1 MRSKCEKLTSSGA
14 ALSYNCHNLIK
25 EYRGFFYPLTVCM
38 NSNLPP
44 VSDSK
49 LAANLQV
56 KSTNVHVPTP
66 KFFMPVFLTIIVA
79 TLIYIGFQVSADLAH
94 VPPLSLYSV
103 ILLSTALLIALGFE
117 FVNGFHDTANAVA
130 TVIYTNALP
139 APVAVMWAGF
149 CNFLGV
155 MVASGAVAYGIIA
168 LLPVELIMNMGSGA
182 GFAMVFA
189 LLIAAILWN
198 LGTWFLGIPASSS
211 HTLIGSIL
219 GVGIMNH
226 LLSAS
231 TGVTTSGVD
240 MDQVIKVGKALLFS
254 PLIGFAFAAI
264 VFLLVKTIF
273 KRQLELFQPP
283 EGNKPPP
290 AIIRAILIFTCT
302 GVSFAHGSNDG
313 QKGMGL
319 IMLILVGLV
328 PLAYSLNKNLDTQ
341 QVQSFH
347 QLSSQ
352 TAVFLNQNQPELTD
366 EKARVI
372 LTKYIQTKQ
381 QTPEVV
387 PALASMTDHLGER
400 VSSYS
405 NLKDIPEA
413 AISEIRNDMY
423 LSTTTFKRLDKAD
436 ALPKMD
442 DSQKK
447 LVKEYRSSLDSF
459 LQYIPTWVKV
469 AVALA
474 LGLGTMVGWK
484 RIVVTVG
491 ERIGKHHM
499 TYGQGMSAELV
510 AMSTIAAADGLGMPV
525 STTHVLNSA
534 VAGTM
539 VANKSGLN
547 FNTVKTILSAWV
559 FTLPATICLS
569 GGLYW
574 LFLQFV

>member
-1 MRSKCEKLTSSGA
+1 
-14 ALSYNCHNLIK
+14 
-25 EYRGFFYPLTVCM
+25 M

-49 LAANLQV
+49 LAANLQA

-66 KFFMPVFLTIIVA
+66 KFFMPVFLTIIIA

-352 TAVFLNQNQPELTD
+352 TAVLLNQNQPELTD
-366 EKARVI
+366 EKARAV

-442 DSQKK
+442 DSQKN
-447 LVKEYRSSLDSF
+447 LVKDYRSSLDSF
-459 LQYIPTWVKV
+459 LQYIPNWVKV

>member
-1 MRSKCEKLTSSGA
+1 
-14 ALSYNCHNLIK
+14 
-25 EYRGFFYPLTVCM
+25 M

-459 LQYIPTWVKV
+459 LQYIPSWVKV

>member
-1 MRSKCEKLTSSGA
+1 MGILESSIPA
-14 ALSYNCHNLIK
+14 
-25 EYRGFFYPLTVCM
+25 CM
-38 NSNLPP
+38 NPNQTP
-44 VSDSK
+44 VDS
-49 LAANLQV
+49 AHGSASQ

-66 KFFMPVFLTIIVA
+66 KFFMPVFLTLIIT
-79 TLIYIGFQVSADLAH
+79 TLIYIGFQLSADLAH
-94 VPPLSLYSV
+94 VPALGLYSV
-103 ILLSTALLIALGFE
+103 ILLATALFIALSFE

-130 TVIYTNALP
+130 TVIYTNALS

-168 LLPVELIMNMGSGA
+168 LLPVELIMNVGSGA

-189 LLIAAILWN
+189 MLIAAILWN

-219 GVGIMNH
+219 GVGIMNYI
-226 LLSAS
+226 LNAS
-231 TGVTTSGVD
+231 TGASGID
-240 MDQVIKVGKALLFS
+240 MEQVMKVGKALLFS

-264 VFLLVKTIF
+264 VFLLVKKIF

-290 AIIRAILIFTCT
+290 PLIRAMLIFTCT

-319 IMLILVGLV
+319 IMLILIGCV
-328 PLAYSLNKNLDTQ
+328 PLAYSLNKNLDAQ
-341 QVQSFH
+341 HIQSFG
-347 QLSSQ
+347 QLSAQ
-352 TAVFLNQNQPELTD
+352 TADVIYPNHQDIPD
-366 EKARVI
+366 EQARDVI
-372 LTKYIQTKQ
+372 TKYIQTKEI
-381 QTPEVV
+381 TPEVV
-387 PALASMTDHLGER
+387 PALASLTDHLGEK
-400 VSSYS
+400 VGSYTS
-405 NLKDIPEA
+405 IKDVPEA
-413 AISEIRNDMY
+413 QVSEFRNDMY
-423 LSTTTFKRLDKAD
+423 LSTTAFKRLDKAE
-436 ALPKMD
+436 ALPTMSAAQEKTVD
-442 DSQKK
+442 
-447 LVKEYRSSLDSF
+447 EYRDNLDSF

-469 AVALA
+469 ATALA

-491 ERIGKHHM
+491 ERIGKQHM

-510 AMSTIAAADGLGMPV
+510 AMSTIAAADGFGMPV

-547 FNTVKTILSAWV
+547 FQMVKTILSAWV

-574 LFLQFV
+574 VLLKVF

>member
-1 MRSKCEKLTSSGA
+1 
-14 ALSYNCHNLIK
+14 
-25 EYRGFFYPLTVCM
+25 M

-49 LAANLQV
+49 LAANLQA

-66 KFFMPVFLTIIVA
+66 KFFMPVFLTIIIA

-352 TAVFLNQNQPELTD
+352 TAVLLNQNQPELTD
-366 EKARVI
+366 EKARAV

-447 LVKEYRSSLDSF
+447 LVKDYRSSLDSF
-459 LQYIPTWVKV
+459 LQYIPNWVKV

-574 LFLQFV
+574 LFLEFV

>member
-1 MRSKCEKLTSSGA
+1 MGILESSIPA
-14 ALSYNCHNLIK
+14 
-25 EYRGFFYPLTVCM
+25 CM
-38 NSNLPP
+38 NPNQTP
-44 VSDSK
+44 VDS
-49 LAANLQV
+49 AHGSASQ

-66 KFFMPVFLTIIVA
+66 KFFMPVFLTLIIT
-79 TLIYIGFQVSADLAH
+79 TLIYIGFQLSADLAH
-94 VPPLSLYSV
+94 VPALGLYSV
-103 ILLSTALLIALGFE
+103 ILLATALFIALSFE

-130 TVIYTNALP
+130 TVIYTNALS

-168 LLPVELIMNMGSGA
+168 LLPVELIMNVGSGA

-189 LLIAAILWN
+189 MLIAAILWN

-219 GVGIMNH
+219 GVGIMNYI
-226 LLSAS
+226 LNAGTGAS
-231 TGVTTSGVD
+231 GID
-240 MDQVIKVGKALLFS
+240 MEQVMKVGKALLFS

-264 VFLLVKTIF
+264 VFLLVKKIF

-290 AIIRAILIFTCT
+290 PLIRAMLIFTCT

-319 IMLILVGLV
+319 IMLILIGCV
-328 PLAYSLNKNLDTQ
+328 PLAYSLNKNLDAQ
-341 QVQSFH
+341 HIQSFG
-347 QLSSQ
+347 QLSAQ
-352 TAVFLNQNQPELTD
+352 TADVIYPNHQDIPD
-366 EKARVI
+366 EQARDVI
-372 LTKYIQTKQ
+372 TKYIQTKEI
-381 QTPEVV
+381 TPEVV
-387 PALASMTDHLGER
+387 PALASLTDHLGEK
-400 VSSYS
+400 VGSYTS
-405 NLKDIPEA
+405 IKDVPEA
-413 AISEIRNDMY
+413 QVSEFRNDMY
-423 LSTTTFKRLDKAD
+423 LSTTAFKRLDKAE
-436 ALPKMD
+436 ALPAMSAAQEKTVD
-442 DSQKK
+442 
-447 LVKEYRSSLDSF
+447 EYRDNLDSF

-469 AVALA
+469 ATALA

-491 ERIGKHHM
+491 ERIGKQHM

-510 AMSTIAAADGLGMPV
+510 AMSTIAAADGFGMPV

-547 FNTVKTILSAWV
+547 FQMVKTILSAWI

-569 GGLYW
+569 GSLYW
-574 LFLQFV
+574 LLLKVF

>member
-1 MRSKCEKLTSSGA
+1 
-14 ALSYNCHNLIK
+14 
-25 EYRGFFYPLTVCM
+25 M

-44 VSDSK
+44 VSDS
-49 LAANLQV
+49 AQTSTAS

-66 KFFMPVFLTIIVA
+66 KFFMPVFLTIIIA
-79 TLIYIGFQVSADLAH
+79 TLIYIGIQVTADLSH
-94 VPPLSLYSV
+94 VPPLSMYSL
-103 ILLSTALLIALGFE
+103 ILLATALFIALGFE

-168 LLPVELIMNMGSGA
+168 LFPVELIMNVGSGA
-182 GFAMVFA
+182 GFTMVFA
-189 LLIAAILWN
+189 MLITAILWN

-219 GVGIMNH
+219 GVGIMNWILH
-226 LLSAS
+226 SG
-231 TGVTTSGVD
+231 TGASGVD
-240 MDQVIKVGKALLFS
+240 MDQVAKVGKALLFS
-254 PLIGFAFAAI
+254 PLIGFAFAAV
-264 VFLLVKTIF
+264 VFLLVKKIF
-273 KRQLELFQPP
+273 KNQVELFQPP

-290 AIIRAILIFTCT
+290 PLIRAILIFTCT

-319 IMLILVGLV
+319 IMLILIGIV
-328 PLAYSLNKNLDTQ
+328 PLAYSLNKSLDAKHL
-341 QVQSFH
+341 QSFS
-347 QLSSQ
+347 QLSDQ
-352 TAVFLNQNQPELTD
+352 TASAIYVQHADIPDVQ
-366 EKARVI
+366 ARETI
-372 LTKYIQTKQ
+372 TKYIQTKEI
-381 QTPEVV
+381 TPAVV
-387 PALASMTDHLGER
+387 PALASLTDHLGER
-400 VSSYS
+400 VAKYGD
-405 NLKDIPEA
+405 LKDIPEVEVSA
-413 AISEIRNDMY
+413 LRNDMY
-423 LSTTTFKRLDKAD
+423 LSTTAFKRLDKAEQ
-436 ALPKMD
+436 LPKMNEA
-442 DSQKK
+442 QTKT
-447 LVKEYRSSLDSF
+447 VKEYRKSLDSF

-510 AMSTIAAADGLGMPV
+510 AMTTIAAADGFGLPV

-539 VANKSGLN
+539 VANKTGLN
-547 FNTVKTILSAWV
+547 FATVKTILSAWI

-569 GGLYW
+569 GGLFW
-574 LFLQFV
+574 LFLKVF

>member
-1 MRSKCEKLTSSGA
+1 
-14 ALSYNCHNLIK
+14 
-25 EYRGFFYPLTVCM
+25 M
-38 NSNLPP
+38 NSNQTPQDSASSLPDQP
-44 VSDSK
+44 S
-49 LAANLQV
+49 
-56 KSTNVHVPTP
+56 NVHAPTP
-66 KFFMPVFLTIIVA
+66 KFFMPVFLTLIVS
-79 TLIYIGFQVSADLAH
+79 TLIYIGFQLSADLAH
-94 VPPLSLYSV
+94 VPALGLYTV
-103 ILLSTALLIALGFE
+103 ILLASALFIALGFE

-168 LLPVELIMNMGSGA
+168 LLPVELIMNVGSGA

-189 LLIAAILWN
+189 MLIAAILWN

-219 GVGIMNH
+219 GVGIMNYILH
-226 LLSAS
+226 SGSGA
-231 TGVTTSGVD
+231 SGVD
-240 MDQVIKVGKALLFS
+240 MEQVMKVGKALLFS
-254 PLIGFAFAAI
+254 PLIGFAFAA
-264 VFLLVKTIF
+264 VLFLLVKKIF
-273 KRQLELFQPP
+273 KKQLELFQPP
-283 EGNKPPP
+283 VGNKPPP
-290 AIIRAILIFTCT
+290 PLIRAILIFTCT

-319 IMLILVGLV
+319 IMLILIGCV
-328 PLAYSLNKNLDTQ
+328 PLAYSLNKNVDSQ
-341 QVQSFH
+341 HMQSFG
-347 QLSSQ
+347 QLSAQ
-352 TAVFLNQNQPELTD
+352 TAAVIYPNHEDIAD
-366 EKARVI
+366 EKARAIITQYV
-372 LTKYIQTKQ
+372 QTKEI
-381 QTPEVV
+381 TPEVV
-387 PALASMTDHLGER
+387 PALASLTDHLGEK
-400 VSSYS
+400 VGSYQ
-405 NLKDIPEA
+405 NIKDVPEA
-413 AISEIRNDMY
+413 LVSELRNDMY
-423 LSTTTFKRLDKAD
+423 LSTTAFKRLDKAD
-436 ALPKMD
+436 ALPAMSAAQQNTVD
-442 DSQKK
+442 
-447 LVKEYRSSLDSF
+447 EYRDNLDSF

-491 ERIGKHHM
+491 ERIGKNHM

-510 AMSTIAAADGLGMPV
+510 AMSTIAAADGFGMPV

-547 FNTVKTILSAWV
+547 FNTIKTILSAWI

-569 GGLYW
+569 GVLYW
-574 LFLQFV
+574 LLLKVF

>member
-1 MRSKCEKLTSSGA
+1 
-14 ALSYNCHNLIK
+14 
-25 EYRGFFYPLTVCM
+25 M

-44 VSDSK
+44 VSDS
-49 LAANLQV
+49 AQSTTATQ
-56 KSTNVHVPTP
+56 STNVHVPTP

-79 TLIYIGFQVSADLAH
+79 TLIYIGIQVSADLAH

-103 ILLSTALLIALGFE
+103 ILLATALFIALGFE

-139 APVAVMWAGF
+139 APIAVMWAGF

-168 LLPVELIMNMGSGA
+168 LLPVELIMNVGSGA

-189 LLIAAILWN
+189 MLIAAILWN

-219 GVGIMNH
+219 GVGIMNYILH
-226 LLSAS
+226 AS
-231 TGVTTSGVD
+231 SGASGVD
-240 MDQVIKVGKALLFS
+240 MDQVMKVGKALLFS
-254 PLIGFAFAAI
+254 PLIGFAFAAV
-264 VFLLVKTIF
+264 VFLLVKKVF
-273 KRQLELFQPP
+273 KKQVELFQPP

-290 AIIRAILIFTCT
+290 PLIRAILIFTCT

-319 IMLILVGLV
+319 IMLILIGLV
-328 PLAYSLNKNLDTQ
+328 PLAYSLNKNLDQ
-341 QVQSFH
+341 QHLQKFE

-352 TAVFLNQNQPELTD
+352 TSALIYAHPHDMAD
-366 EKARVI
+366 EQARNI
-372 LTKYIQTKQ
+372 ITKYVQTKALS
-381 QTPEVV
+381 PEVI
-387 PALASMTDHLGER
+387 PALASLTDHLGSR
-400 VSSYS
+400 VAEYGD
-405 NLKDIPEA
+405 LKNIPEA
-413 AISEIRNDMY
+413 EVSSIRNDMY
-423 LSTTTFKRLDKAD
+423 LSTTAFKRLDKAEQ
-436 ALPKMD
+436 LPKM
-442 DSQKK
+442 SETQNAI
-447 LVKEYRSSLDSF
+447 VKDYRKNLDSF

-510 AMSTIAAADGLGMPV
+510 AMTTIAAADGFGMPV

-539 VANKSGLN
+539 VANRSGLN
-547 FNTVKTILSAWV
+547 FATVKTILSAWI

-574 LFLQFV
+574 LFLQFVS

>member
-1 MRSKCEKLTSSGA
+1 
-14 ALSYNCHNLIK
+14 
-25 EYRGFFYPLTVCM
+25 M

-49 LAANLQV
+49 LAANLQA

-66 KFFMPVFLTIIVA
+66 KFFMPVFLTIIIA

-231 TGVTTSGVD
+231 TGITTSGVD

-352 TAVFLNQNQPELTD
+352 TAVLLNQNQPELTD
-366 EKARVI
+366 EKARAV

-447 LVKEYRSSLDSF
+447 LVKDYRSSLDSF
-459 LQYIPTWVKV
+459 LQYIPNWVKV

>member
-1 MRSKCEKLTSSGA
+1 
-14 ALSYNCHNLIK
+14 
-25 EYRGFFYPLTVCM
+25 M
-38 NSNLPP
+38 NSHLPP
-44 VSDSK
+44 VQD
-49 LAANLQV
+49 QV
-56 KSTNVHVPTP
+56 PSAPKKSTNVHVPTP
-66 KFFMPVFLTIIVA
+66 KFFMLVFVTVIIG
-79 TLIYIGFQVSADLAH
+79 TLIYIGFQLSADLSS
-94 VPPLSLYSV
+94 VPSLSLYSV
-103 ILLSTALLIALGFE
+103 ILLATALLIALGFE

-130 TVIYTNALP
+130 TVIYTNALS

-168 LLPVELIMNMGSGA
+168 LLPVELIMNVSSGA

-189 LLIAAILWN
+189 MLIAAIMWN

-219 GVGIMNH
+219 GVGIMNY
-226 LLSAS
+226 LLNAGGGAS
-231 TGVTTSGVD
+231 GID

-264 VFLLVKTIF
+264 VFFLVKKIF
-273 KRQLELFQPP
+273 KKQVELFQPP

-290 AIIRAILIFTCT
+290 PLIRAILIFTCT

-319 IMLILVGLV
+319 IMLILIGIV
-328 PLAYSLNKNLDTQ
+328 PLAYSLNKSLDAQ
-341 QVQSFH
+341 HIQSFH
-347 QLSSQ
+347 QLSNQ
-352 TAVFLNQNQPELTD
+352 TASILDVNHTAMND
-366 EKARVI
+366 EAARQT
-372 LTKYIQTKQ
+372 LTKYIQTKEI
-381 QTPEVV
+381 TPEVV
-387 PALASMTDHLGER
+387 PALASLTDHLGDR
-400 VSSYS
+400 VAQYGD
-405 NLKDIPEA
+405 LKAIPEA
-413 AISEIRNDMY
+413 EVSVIRNDMY
-423 LSTTTFKRLDKAD
+423 LSTTAFKRLDKAEK
-436 ALPKMD
+436 LPAMSKAQ
-442 DSQKK
+442 SK
-447 LVKEYRSSLDSF
+447 LIKDYRNKLDSF

-491 ERIGKHHM
+491 ERIGKNHM

-510 AMSTIAAADGLGMPV
+510 AMTTIAAADGLGMPV

-547 FNTVKTILSAWV
+547 FATVKVILSAWV

-569 GGLYW
+569 GALYW
-574 LFLQFV
+574 LFLQFT

>member
-1 MRSKCEKLTSSGA
+1 
-14 ALSYNCHNLIK
+14 
-25 EYRGFFYPLTVCM
+25 M
-38 NSNLPP
+38 NPNQTP
-44 VSDSK
+44 VDS
-49 LAANLQV
+49 AHGSASQ

-66 KFFMPVFLTIIVA
+66 KFFMPVFLTLIIT
-79 TLIYIGFQVSADLAH
+79 TLIYIGFQLSADLAH
-94 VPPLSLYSV
+94 VPALGLYSV
-103 ILLSTALLIALGFE
+103 ILLATALFIALSFE

-130 TVIYTNALP
+130 TVIYTNALS

-168 LLPVELIMNMGSGA
+168 LLPVELIMNVGSGA

-189 LLIAAILWN
+189 MLIAAILWN

-219 GVGIMNH
+219 GVGIMNYI
-226 LLSAS
+226 LNAGTGAS
-231 TGVTTSGVD
+231 GID
-240 MDQVIKVGKALLFS
+240 MEQVMKVGKALLFS

-264 VFLLVKTIF
+264 VFLLVKKIF

-290 AIIRAILIFTCT
+290 PLIRAMLIFTCT

-319 IMLILVGLV
+319 IMLILIGCV
-328 PLAYSLNKNLDTQ
+328 PLAYSLNKNLDAQ
-341 QVQSFH
+341 HIQSFG
-347 QLSSQ
+347 QLSAQ
-352 TAVFLNQNQPELTD
+352 TADVIYPNHQDIPD
-366 EKARVI
+366 EQARDVI
-372 LTKYIQTKQ
+372 TKYIQTKEI
-381 QTPEVV
+381 TPEVV
-387 PALASMTDHLGER
+387 PALASLTDHLGEK
-400 VSSYS
+400 VGSYTS
-405 NLKDIPEA
+405 IKDVPEA
-413 AISEIRNDMY
+413 QVSEFRNDMY
-423 LSTTTFKRLDKAD
+423 LSTTAFKRLDKAE
-436 ALPKMD
+436 ALPTMSAAQEKTVD
-442 DSQKK
+442 
-447 LVKEYRSSLDSF
+447 EYRDNLDSF

-469 AVALA
+469 ATALA

-491 ERIGKHHM
+491 ERIGKQHM

-510 AMSTIAAADGLGMPV
+510 AMSTIAAADGFGMPV

-547 FNTVKTILSAWV
+547 FQMVKTILSAWV

-574 LFLQFV
+574 LLLKVF

>member
-1 MRSKCEKLTSSGA
+1 
-14 ALSYNCHNLIK
+14 
-25 EYRGFFYPLTVCM
+25 M

-44 VSDSK
+44 VSGS
-49 LAANLQV
+49 AHSSTN

-66 KFFMPVFLTIIVA
+66 KFFIPVFLTIIIG
-79 TLIYIGFQVSADLAH
+79 TLIYIGVQVNADLSH

-103 ILLSTALLIALGFE
+103 VLLSTALFIALGFE

-168 LLPVELIMNMGSGA
+168 LLPVELIMNVGSGA

-189 LLIAAILWN
+189 MLIAAIVWN
-198 LGTWFLGIPASSS
+198 VGTWFLGIPASSS

-219 GVGIMNH
+219 GVGIANY
-226 LLSAS
+226 LLHAS
-231 TGVTTSGVD
+231 TGGASGIDV
-240 MDQVIKVGKALLFS
+240 DQVIKVGKALLFS
-254 PLIGFAFAAI
+254 PLIGFAFAALVFII
-264 VFLLVKTIF
+264 VKKVFH
-273 KRQLELFQPP
+273 RQLELFQPP

-290 AIIRAILIFTCT
+290 PLIRAILIFTCT

-319 IMLILVGLV
+319 IMLILIGLI
-328 PLAYSLNKNLDTQ
+328 PLAYSLNKNLDQAHLQT
-341 QVQSFH
+341 FE
-347 QLSSQ
+347 QLSTQ
-352 TAVFLNQNQPELTD
+352 TATAIYANHADIPD
-366 EKARVI
+366 PKAREV

-381 QTPEVV
+381 MSPEVV
-387 PALASMTDHLGER
+387 PALASITDHLGER
-400 VSSYS
+400 IAVYGD
-405 NLKDIPEA
+405 LKKIPEHDVN
-413 AISEIRNDMY
+413 SIRNDMY
-423 LSTTTFKRLDKAD
+423 LSTTTFKRLEKAD
-436 ALPKMD
+436 ALPDMSAEQEKVV
-442 DSQKK
+442 KK
-447 LVKEYRSSLDSF
+447 YRSNLDSF
-459 LQYIPTWVKV
+459 LQYIPNWVKV

-510 AMSTIAAADGLGMPV
+510 AMSTIAAADGFGLPV

-547 FNTVKTILSAWV
+547 LNTVKSIVSAWV
-559 FTLPATICLS
+559 LTLPATICLS
-569 GGLYW
+569 GALYW
-574 LFLQFV
+574 LFLKFV

>member
-1 MRSKCEKLTSSGA
+1 
-14 ALSYNCHNLIK
+14 
-25 EYRGFFYPLTVCM
+25 M

-44 VSDSK
+44 VSDSEHS
-49 LAANLQV
+49 NTV
-56 KSTNVHVPTP
+56 KSTNVHAPTP
-66 KFFMPVFLTIIVA
+66 KFFMPVFLTIIIA
-79 TLIYIGFQVSADLAH
+79 TLIYIGVQLNADLSH

-103 ILLSTALLIALGFE
+103 TLLATALFIALGFE

-155 MVASGAVAYGIIA
+155 MVARGAVAYGIIA
-168 LLPVELIMNMGSGA
+168 LLPVELIMNVGSGA

-189 LLIAAILWN
+189 MLIAAILWN

-219 GVGIMNH
+219 GVGIMNYILH
-226 LLSAS
+226 AS
-231 TGVTTSGVD
+231 SGASGVD
-240 MDQVIKVGKALLFS
+240 MDQVTKVGKALLFS
-254 PLIGFAFAAI
+254 PLIGFAFAAV
-264 VFLLVKTIF
+264 VFLLVKKIF
-273 KRQLELFQPP
+273 KNQLELFQPP

-290 AIIRAILIFTCT
+290 PLIRAILIFTCT

-319 IMLILVGLV
+319 IMLILIGLV
-328 PLAYSLNKNLDTQ
+328 PLAYSLNKNLDHQ
-341 QVQSFH
+341 HLQSFS

-352 TAVFLNQNQPELTD
+352 TAAAIYTQHTD
-366 EKARVI
+366 ISDEQARTTI
-372 LTKYIQTKQ
+372 TKYIQTKEIS
-381 QTPEVV
+381 PEVV
-387 PALASMTDHLGER
+387 PALASLTDHLGER
-400 VSSYS
+400 VGQYG

-413 AISEIRNDMY
+413 EVSLLRNDMY
-423 LSTTTFKRLDKAD
+423 LSTTAFKRLDKAEQ
-436 ALPKMD
+436 LPKMNE
-442 DSQKK
+442 SQQKV
-447 LVKEYRSSLDSF
+447 VKEYRKNLDSF

-510 AMSTIAAADGLGMPV
+510 AMTTIAAADGFGMPV

-539 VANKSGLN
+539 VANRSGLN
-547 FNTVKTILSAWV
+547 FATVRTILSAWI

-569 GGLYW
+569 GVLYW
-574 LFLQFV
+574 LLLKVF

>member
-1 MRSKCEKLTSSGA
+1 
-14 ALSYNCHNLIK
+14 
-25 EYRGFFYPLTVCM
+25 
-38 NSNLPP
+38 
-44 VSDSK
+44 
-49 LAANLQV
+49 
-56 KSTNVHVPTP
+56 
-66 KFFMPVFLTIIVA
+66 MPVFLTIIVA

-103 ILLSTALLIALGFE
+103 ILLSTALFIALGFE

-264 VFLLVKTIF
+264 LFLLVKTIF

-328 PLAYSLNKNLDTQ
+328 PLAYSINKNLDTQ

-352 TAVFLNQNQPELTD
+352 TAVLLNHNQQELTD
-366 EKARVI
+366 EKAREV

-387 PALASMTDHLGER
+387 PALASMTDHLGAR
-400 VSSYS
+400 VSSYRD
-405 NLKDIPEA
+405 LKDIPEA

-447 LVKEYRSSLDSF
+447 LVKDYRGSLDSF
-459 LQYIPTWVKV
+459 LQYIPNWVKV

-491 ERIGKHHM
+491 ERIGKNHM
-499 TYGQGMSAELV
+499 TYGQGMSAELI

-547 FNTVKTILSAWV
+547 FNTVKTILSAWI

-574 LFLQFV
+574 LFLKFI

>member
-1 MRSKCEKLTSSGA
+1 
-14 ALSYNCHNLIK
+14 
-25 EYRGFFYPLTVCM
+25 M

-49 LAANLQV
+49 LAANLQA

-66 KFFMPVFLTIIVA
+66 KFFMPVFLTIIIA

-352 TAVFLNQNQPELTD
+352 TAVLLNQNQPELTD
-366 EKARVI
+366 EKARAV

-447 LVKEYRSSLDSF
+447 LVKDYRSSLDSF
-459 LQYIPTWVKV
+459 LQYIPNWVKV

-559 FTLPATICLS
+559 FTLPATVCLS

>member
-1 MRSKCEKLTSSGA
+1 MGILESSIPA
-14 ALSYNCHNLIK
+14 
-25 EYRGFFYPLTVCM
+25 CM
-38 NSNLPP
+38 NSNQTPK
-44 VSDSK
+44 DSAPT
-49 LAANLQV
+49 LTDNP
-56 KSTNVHVPTP
+56 SNVDVPTP
-66 KFFMPVFLTIIVA
+66 KFFMPVFLTLIVS
-79 TLIYIGFQVSADLAH
+79 TLIYIGFQLSADLAH
-94 VPPLSLYSV
+94 VPALGLYTI
-103 ILLSTALLIALGFE
+103 ILLGSALFIALGFE

-168 LLPVELIMNMGSGA
+168 LLPVELIMNVGSGA

-189 LLIAAILWN
+189 MLIAAILWN

-219 GVGIMNH
+219 GVGIMNYI
-226 LLSAS
+226 LNA
-231 TGVTTSGVD
+231 GAGASGVD
-240 MDQVIKVGKALLFS
+240 MEQVIKVGKALLFS
-254 PLIGFAFAAI
+254 PLIGFAFAA
-264 VFLLVKTIF
+264 VLFLLVKKIF
-273 KRQLELFQPP
+273 KKQVELFQPP

-290 AIIRAILIFTCT
+290 PLIRAILIFTCT

-319 IMLILVGLV
+319 IMLILIGCV
-328 PLAYSLNKNLDTQ
+328 PLAYSLNKNVDSQ
-341 QVQSFH
+341 HMQSFG
-347 QLSSQ
+347 QLSAQ
-352 TAVFLNQNQPELTD
+352 TAQVIYPNHDDIAD
-366 EKARVI
+366 EKARAIITTYV
-372 LTKYIQTKQ
+372 QTKEI
-381 QTPEVV
+381 TPEVV
-387 PALASMTDHLGER
+387 PALASLTDHLGEKVGTYENIKDVPETL
-400 VSSYS
+400 VSE
-405 NLKDIPEA
+405 L
-413 AISEIRNDMY
+413 RNDMY
-423 LSTTTFKRLDKAD
+423 LSTTAFKRLEKAE
-436 ALPKMD
+436 ALPAMSAAQAETVD
-442 DSQKK
+442 A
-447 LVKEYRSSLDSF
+447 YRDNLDTF

-469 AVALA
+469 ATALA

-491 ERIGKHHM
+491 ERIGKNHM

-510 AMSTIAAADGLGMPV
+510 AMSTIAAADGFGMPV

-547 FNTVKTILSAWV
+547 FNTIKTILSAWI

-569 GGLYW
+569 GVLYW
-574 LFLQFV
+574 LLLKVF

>member
-1 MRSKCEKLTSSGA
+1 
-14 ALSYNCHNLIK
+14 
-25 EYRGFFYPLTVCM
+25 M

-49 LAANLQV
+49 LAANLQA

-66 KFFMPVFLTIIVA
+66 KFFMPVFLTIIIA

-139 APVAVMWAGF
+139 APVAVLWAGF

-352 TAVFLNQNQPELTD
+352 TAVLLNQNQPELTD
-366 EKARVI
+366 EKARAV

-447 LVKEYRSSLDSF
+447 LVKDYRSSLDSF
-459 LQYIPTWVKV
+459 LQYIPNWVKV

>member
-1 MRSKCEKLTSSGA
+1 MGILKSSIPA
-14 ALSYNCHNLIK
+14 
-25 EYRGFFYPLTVCM
+25 CM
-38 NSNLPP
+38 NSNQTP
-44 VSDSK
+44 VDS
-49 LAANLQV
+49 AQPSTPV

-66 KFFMPVFLTIIVA
+66 KFFMPVFLTVIIS
-79 TLIYIGFQVSADLAH
+79 TLIYIGFQLTADLAH
-94 VPPLSLYSV
+94 VPALSLYSM
-103 ILLSTALLIALGFE
+103 ILLGTALFIALGFE

-130 TVIYTNALP
+130 TVIYTNALS

-168 LLPVELIMNMGSGA
+168 LLPVELIMNVGSGA

-189 LLIAAILWN
+189 MLIAAILWN

-219 GVGIMNH
+219 GVGIMNY
-226 LLSAS
+226 LLNAGSGAS
-231 TGVTTSGVD
+231 GID
-240 MDQVIKVGKALLFS
+240 MEQVMKVGKALLFS
-254 PLIGFAFAAI
+254 PLIGFAFAALL
-264 VFLLVKTIF
+264 FLLVKKVF
-273 KRQLELFQPP
+273 RKQLELFQPP

-290 AIIRAILIFTCT
+290 PLIRAILIFTCT

-319 IMLILVGLV
+319 IMLILIGCV
-328 PLAYSLNKNLDTQ
+328 PLAYSLNKNLDDKHI
-341 QVQSFH
+341 QSFE
-347 QLSSQ
+347 QLSVQ
-352 TAVFLNQNQPELTD
+352 TAAAVYPKHEEIAD
-366 EKARVI
+366 EQAREV
-372 LTKYIQTKQ
+372 LTKYIQTKEVNA
-381 QTPEVV
+381 EVV
-387 PALASMTDHLGER
+387 PALASLTGHLGER
-400 VSSYS
+400 VAQYGGV
-405 NLKDIPEA
+405 DEIPEA
-413 AISEIRNDMY
+413 QVSVIRNDMY
-423 LSTTTFKRLDKAD
+423 LSTTAFKRLDKAD
-436 ALPKMD
+436 QLPAMTAE
-442 DSQKK
+442 QKK
-447 LVKEYRSSLDSF
+447 TVKAYRSNLDSF

-491 ERIGKHHM
+491 ERIGKNHM

-547 FNTVKTILSAWV
+547 AQMVRTILSAWV

-569 GGLYW
+569 GALYW
-574 LFLQFV
+574 LLLKVF

>member
-1 MRSKCEKLTSSGA
+1 MGILKSSILA
-14 ALSYNCHNLIK
+14 
-25 EYRGFFYPLTVCM
+25 CM
-38 NSNLPP
+38 NSKQTP
-44 VSDSK
+44 VDS
-49 LAANLQV
+49 AHTSTTE

-66 KFFMPVFLTIIVA
+66 KFFMPVFLTVIIS
-79 TLIYIGFQVSADLAH
+79 TLIYIGFQLTSDLAH
-94 VPPLSLYSV
+94 VPALSLYSM
-103 ILLSTALLIALGFE
+103 ILLGTALFIALGFE

-130 TVIYTNALP
+130 TVIYTNALS

-168 LLPVELIMNMGSGA
+168 LLPVELIMNVGSGA

-189 LLIAAILWN
+189 MLIAAILWN

-219 GVGIMNH
+219 GVGIMNY
-226 LLSAS
+226 LLNA
-231 TGVTTSGVD
+231 GGGASGVD
-240 MDQVIKVGKALLFS
+240 MEQVLKVGKALLFS
-254 PLIGFAFAAI
+254 PLIGFAFAAL
-264 VFLLVKTIF
+264 VFLLVRRIF
-273 KRQLELFQPP
+273 RKQLELFQPP

-290 AIIRAILIFTCT
+290 PLIRAVLIFTCT

-319 IMLILVGLV
+319 IMLILIGCV
-328 PLAYSLNKNLDTQ
+328 PLAYSLNKNLDQ
-341 QVQSFH
+341 QHIQSFQ
-347 QLSSQ
+347 QLSVQ
-352 TAVFLNQNQPELTD
+352 TATAIHAQHDDIPDQQ
-366 EKARVI
+366 AREV
-372 LTKYIQTKQ
+372 LTKYIQTKELNAQ
-381 QTPEVV
+381 VV
-387 PALASMTDHLGER
+387 PALASMTNHLGER
-400 VSSYS
+400 VGQYGD
-405 NLKDIPEA
+405 LKDIPEQEV
-413 AISEIRNDMY
+413 SSIRNDMY
-423 LSTTTFKRLDKAD
+423 LSTTAFKRLDKAEQ
-436 ALPKMD
+436 LPAMAEAQ
-442 DSQKK
+442 QKT
-447 LVKEYRSSLDSF
+447 VKEYRSNLDSF

-491 ERIGKHHM
+491 ERIGKNHM

-547 FNTVKTILSAWV
+547 FNTVKTILSAWI

-569 GGLYW
+569 GCLYW
-574 LFLQFV
+574 LFLKVF

>member
-1 MRSKCEKLTSSGA
+1 
-14 ALSYNCHNLIK
+14 
-25 EYRGFFYPLTVCM
+25 M

-44 VSDSK
+44 PNGSGSP
-49 LAANLQV
+49 QPQQS
-56 KSTNVHVPTP
+56 STNVHVPTP
-66 KFFMPVFLTIIVA
+66 KFFMPVFLTVIVA
-79 TLIYIGFQVSADLAH
+79 TLVYIGVQLSADLSH

-103 ILLSTALLIALGFE
+103 VLLATALFIALGFE

-139 APVAVMWAGF
+139 APIAVMWAGF

-168 LLPVELIMNMGSGA
+168 LLPVELIMNVGSGA

-189 LLIAAILWN
+189 MLIAAIMWN
-198 LGTWFLGIPASSS
+198 LGTWVLGIPASSS

-219 GVGIMNH
+219 GVGIMNYILH
-226 LLSAS
+226 AS
-231 TGVTTSGVD
+231 SGASGVD

-264 VFLLVKTIF
+264 LFLLVKKIF
-273 KRQLELFQPP
+273 KRQMELFQPP
-283 EGNKPPP
+283 VGNKPPP
-290 AIIRAILIFTCT
+290 PLIRAILIFTCT

-319 IMLILVGLV
+319 IMLILIGLV
-328 PLAYSLNKNLDTQ
+328 PLAYSLNKSLDSQ
-341 QVQSFH
+341 HIQSFN
-347 QLSSQ
+347 QLSNQ
-352 TAVFLNQNQPELTD
+352 TAEAIYPNHTD
-366 EKARVI
+366 MPDSQARDV
-372 LTKYIQTKQ
+372 LTKYIQTKEV
-381 QTPEVV
+381 TPEVV
-387 PALASMTDHLGER
+387 PALASLTDHLGDR
-400 VSSYS
+400 VAQHGD
-405 NLKDIPEA
+405 LKSIPEGEV
-413 AISEIRNDMY
+413 SQIRNDMY
-423 LSTTTFKRLDKAD
+423 LSTTTFKRLEKAELLPAMSSTQVAAVKDYRKHLD
-436 ALPKMD
+436 A
-442 DSQKK
+442 
-447 LVKEYRSSLDSF
+447 F

-510 AMSTIAAADGLGMPV
+510 AMTTIAAADGFGMPV

-547 FNTVKTILSAWV
+547 FATVRTILSAWI

-574 LFLQFV
+574 LLLKVF

>member
-1 MRSKCEKLTSSGA
+1 
-14 ALSYNCHNLIK
+14 
-25 EYRGFFYPLTVCM
+25 M

-341 QVQSFH
+341 QIQSFH

-372 LTKYIQTKQ
+372 LTTYIQTKQ

>member
-1 MRSKCEKLTSSGA
+1 
-14 ALSYNCHNLIK
+14 
-25 EYRGFFYPLTVCM
+25 M

-387 PALASMTDHLGER
+387 PALASMTDHLGAR
-400 VSSYS
+400 VSSYN

-442 DSQKK
+442 QSQQK

>member
-1 MRSKCEKLTSSGA
+1 
-14 ALSYNCHNLIK
+14 
-25 EYRGFFYPLTVCM
+25 M

-49 LAANLQV
+49 LAANLQA

-66 KFFMPVFLTIIVA
+66 KFFMPVFLTIIIA

-211 HTLIGSIL
+211 HTLIGSIF

-352 TAVFLNQNQPELTD
+352 TAILLNQNQPELTD
-366 EKARVI
+366 EKARAV

-423 LSTTTFKRLDKAD
+423 LSTTTFKRLDKAE

-447 LVKEYRSSLDSF
+447 LVKDYRSSLDSF
-459 LQYIPTWVKV
+459 LQYIPNWVKV

>member
-1 MRSKCEKLTSSGA
+1 
-14 ALSYNCHNLIK
+14 
-25 EYRGFFYPLTVCM
+25 M
-38 NSNLPP
+38 NPNQTP
-44 VSDSK
+44 VDS
-49 LAANLQV
+49 AHGSASQ

-66 KFFMPVFLTIIVA
+66 KFFMPVFLTLIIT
-79 TLIYIGFQVSADLAH
+79 TLIYIGFQLSADLAH
-94 VPPLSLYSV
+94 VPALGLYSV
-103 ILLSTALLIALGFE
+103 ILLATALFIALSFE

-130 TVIYTNALP
+130 TVIYTNALS

-168 LLPVELIMNMGSGA
+168 LLPVELIMNVGSGA

-189 LLIAAILWN
+189 MLIAAILWN

-219 GVGIMNH
+219 GVGIMNYI
-226 LLSAS
+226 LNAGTGAS
-231 TGVTTSGVD
+231 GID
-240 MDQVIKVGKALLFS
+240 MEQVMKVGKALLFS

-264 VFLLVKTIF
+264 VFLLVKKIF

-290 AIIRAILIFTCT
+290 PLIRAMLIFTCT

-319 IMLILVGLV
+319 IMLILIGCV
-328 PLAYSLNKNLDTQ
+328 PLAYSLNKNLDAQ
-341 QVQSFH
+341 HIQSFG
-347 QLSSQ
+347 QLSAQ
-352 TAVFLNQNQPELTD
+352 TADVIYPNHQDIPD
-366 EKARVI
+366 EQARDVI
-372 LTKYIQTKQ
+372 TKYIQTKEI
-381 QTPEVV
+381 TPEVV
-387 PALASMTDHLGER
+387 PALASLTDHLGEK
-400 VSSYS
+400 VGSYTS
-405 NLKDIPEA
+405 IKDVPEA
-413 AISEIRNDMY
+413 QVSEFRNDMY
-423 LSTTTFKRLDKAD
+423 LSTTAFKRLDKAE
-436 ALPKMD
+436 ALPAMSAAQEKTVD
-442 DSQKK
+442 
-447 LVKEYRSSLDSF
+447 EYRDNLDSF

-469 AVALA
+469 ATALA

-491 ERIGKHHM
+491 ERIGKQHM

-510 AMSTIAAADGLGMPV
+510 AMSTIAAADGFGMPV

-547 FNTVKTILSAWV
+547 FQMVKTILSAWI

-569 GGLYW
+569 GSLYW
-574 LFLQFV
+574 VLLKVF

>member
-1 MRSKCEKLTSSGA
+1 
-14 ALSYNCHNLIK
+14 
-25 EYRGFFYPLTVCM
+25 M

-264 VFLLVKTIF
+264 VFLLVKTVF

-423 LSTTTFKRLDKAD
+423 LSTTSFKRLDKAN

-442 DSQKK
+442 QAQEK

>member
-1 MRSKCEKLTSSGA
+1 
-14 ALSYNCHNLIK
+14 
-25 EYRGFFYPLTVCM
+25 M

-447 LVKEYRSSLDSF
+447 LVKEYRNSLDSF

>member
-1 MRSKCEKLTSSGA
+1 
-14 ALSYNCHNLIK
+14 
-25 EYRGFFYPLTVCM
+25 M

-49 LAANLQV
+49 LAANLQA

-103 ILLSTALLIALGFE
+103 ILLSTALFIALGFE

-264 VFLLVKTIF
+264 LFLLVKTIF

-328 PLAYSLNKNLDTQ
+328 PLAYSINKNLDTQ

-352 TAVFLNQNQPELTD
+352 TAVLLNHNQQELTD
-366 EKARVI
+366 EKAREV

-387 PALASMTDHLGER
+387 PALASMTDHLGAR
-400 VSSYS
+400 VSSYRD
-405 NLKDIPEA
+405 LKDIPEA

-442 DSQKK
+442 ESQKK
-447 LVKEYRSSLDSF
+447 LVKDYRGSLDSF
-459 LQYIPTWVKV
+459 LQYIPNWVKV

-491 ERIGKHHM
+491 ERIGKNHM
-499 TYGQGMSAELV
+499 TYGQGMSAELI

-547 FNTVKTILSAWV
+547 FNTVKTILSAWI

-574 LFLQFV
+574 LFLKFI

>member
-1 MRSKCEKLTSSGA
+1 
-14 ALSYNCHNLIK
+14 
-25 EYRGFFYPLTVCM
+25 M
-38 NSNLPP
+38 NSKQTP
-44 VSDSK
+44 VDS
-49 LAANLQV
+49 AHTSTTE

-66 KFFMPVFLTIIVA
+66 KFFMPVFLTVIIS
-79 TLIYIGFQVSADLAH
+79 TLIYIGFQLTSDLAH
-94 VPPLSLYSV
+94 VPALSLYSM
-103 ILLSTALLIALGFE
+103 ILLGTALFIALGFE

-130 TVIYTNALP
+130 TVIYTNALS

-168 LLPVELIMNMGSGA
+168 LLPVELIMNVGSGA

-189 LLIAAILWN
+189 MLIAAILWN

-219 GVGIMNH
+219 GVGIMNY
-226 LLSAS
+226 LLNA
-231 TGVTTSGVD
+231 GGGASGVD
-240 MDQVIKVGKALLFS
+240 MEQVLKVGKALLFS
-254 PLIGFAFAAI
+254 PLIGFAFAAL
-264 VFLLVKTIF
+264 VFLLVKRIF
-273 KRQLELFQPP
+273 RKQLELFQPP

-290 AIIRAILIFTCT
+290 PLIRAVLIFTCT

-319 IMLILVGLV
+319 IMLILIGCV
-328 PLAYSLNKNLDTQ
+328 PLAYSLNKNLDQ
-341 QVQSFH
+341 QHIQSFQ
-347 QLSSQ
+347 QLSVQ
-352 TAVFLNQNQPELTD
+352 TATAIHAQHDDIPDQQ
-366 EKARVI
+366 AREV
-372 LTKYIQTKQ
+372 LTKYIQTKELNAQ
-381 QTPEVV
+381 VV

-400 VSSYS
+400 VGQYGD
-405 NLKDIPEA
+405 LKDIPEQEV
-413 AISEIRNDMY
+413 SSIRNDMY
-423 LSTTTFKRLDKAD
+423 LSTTAFKRLDKAEQ
-436 ALPKMD
+436 LPAMAEAQ
-442 DSQKK
+442 QKT
-447 LVKEYRSSLDSF
+447 VKEYRSNLDSF

-491 ERIGKHHM
+491 ERIGKNHM

-547 FNTVKTILSAWV
+547 FNTVKTILSAWI

-569 GGLYW
+569 GCLYW
-574 LFLQFV
+574 LFLKVF

>member
-1 MRSKCEKLTSSGA
+1 
-14 ALSYNCHNLIK
+14 
-25 EYRGFFYPLTVCM
+25 M

-352 TAVFLNQNQPELTD
+352 TAIFLNQNQPELTD

-400 VSSYS
+400 VSSYN

-442 DSQKK
+442 QSQQK